1 MADPTGTPPGD
12 GGAGGSDSRIIQTDL
27 RNEMSRSYLEYAMS
41 VIVGRALP
49 DARDGLKPVHRRI
62 LYAMYELGLSSDR
75 PYRKCA
81 RVVGEV
87 LGKYHPHG
95 DTAVYDALV
104 RMAQDFSMR
113 MPLVDGHGNF
123 GSVDNDP
130 PAAMRYT
137 ESRLQ
142 ALTSDALLE
151 DIESETV
158 DFIDNFDGSQQEP
171 TVLPARIPQL
181 LLNGSTGIAV
191 GMATNIPPHNLSELI
206 DGVLALIAN
215 PELDDRALQAIIPG
229 PDFPTGGQ
237 ILGRRGIRETYNS
250 GRGSITMR
258 GVASIETIEAKGR
271 PDRDAVII
279 TELPYQTNKAALI
292 ERIAELVND
301 KKLEGISDIRDES
314 DRDGMRIVIELRRD
328 AYPQVVLNNL
338 FKLTPLQSNFNAY
351 MLALVGGEPLLLT
364 LRKLLQVFLDFRIET
379 IERRTRY
386 LLRKA
391 EERDHILLGLL
402 VALDHLDAIIALIR
416 AAADTATARQQ
427 LIDQFGL
434 SEIQSDAILQM
445 QLRRLTAL
453 EADKIR
459 LEHEDLLAKIAD
471 YQDILSRRERVLGLI
486 QEELAALRGR
496 YNSPR
501 RTQILDLEGGLE
513 DIDLIANERSVVLLT
528 ANGYLKRMPVSEFE
542 ATSRGTRGKAGT
554 RSQGEESVRLF
565 ISCNDHDDL
574 LLFSD
579 RGVVYS
585 VPAYRVPVGSRAA
598 KGTPVVQLLPIPREE
613 AITSLLAVSGY
624 DADAVLVMLTRGGFI
639 KRTLLSAFA
648 NIRSNGLI
656 AISLEAGDALRW
668 VRLAQ
673 PGDSVLI
680 GSLRGMTIHFRLSD
694 EELRPLGRS
703 ARGVRAMN
711 LRGSD
716 ELVSMD
722 VLPAELADRVASSS
736 AAEEGEAEVEG
747 DELANAEGPWVL
759 VASASGLGK
768 RVPVDQFRLQKRAG
782 MGLRAIKFRREGD
795 ALIGLR
801 VLGAGEEL
809 LLVSERGVIVRMQAD
824 AIPQQSRA
832 ATGVRLQRLD
842 AGDHLAEVVLVPPAA
857 PEEEGA
863 EGVGEAAAGGGVG
876 GAGGV
881 GGGGVAGIEAHLASA
896 DAEPETS
903 REGLS
908 AAADEADEADE
919 ADLEDDETEG

>member
-1 MADPTGTPPGD
+1 MADPTGPVNPGD
-12 GGAGGSDSRIIQTDL
+12 SGSDGDLRIIQTDL

-62 LYAMYELGLSSDR
+62 LYAMYELGLTSDR

-87 LGKYHPHG
+87 LGKFHPHG

-104 RMAQDFSMR
+104 RMAQDFSLR
-113 MPLVDGHGNF
+113 MPLIDGHGNF

-142 ALTSDALLE
+142 ALTTDALLE

-158 DFIDNFDGSQQEP
+158 DFADNFDGSQQEP

-181 LLNGSTGIAV
+181 LLNGSSGIAV
-191 GMATNIPPHNLSELI
+191 GMATNIPPHNLGELL
-206 DGVLALIAN
+206 DGMQALIAN
-215 PELDDRALQAIIPG
+215 PEISDRELQALISG

-237 ILGRRGIRETYNS
+237 ILGRSGIREIYST
-250 GRGSITMR
+250 GRGSVTMR
-258 GVASIETIEAKGR
+258 GVAAIETLEVPGR

-351 MLALVGGEPLLLT
+351 MLALVGSEPVLLN
-364 LRKLLQVFLDFRIET
+364 LRRMLEVFLDFRIDT

-402 VALDHLDAIIALIR
+402 IALDNLDAIIALIR
-416 AAADTATARQQ
+416 SAADTATARSG
-427 LIDQFGL
+427 LMEQFGL
-434 SEIQSDAILQM
+434 SELQADAILQM

-459 LEHEDLLAKIAD
+459 LEHEDLLAKITD
-471 YQDILSRRERVLGLI
+471 YKDILARRERVLEI
-486 QEELAALRGR
+486 ITDELGTIRSR
-496 YNSPR
+496 YHSPR
-501 RTQILDLEGGLE
+501 RTEILDVEGGLD

-528 ANGYLKRMPVSEFE
+528 ETGYLKRMPVSEFE

-554 RSQGEESVRLF
+554 RSQGEEAVKLF
-565 ISCNDHDDL
+565 ISCNDHDHL

-579 RGVVYS
+579 RGVVYT

-598 KGTPVVQLLPIPREE
+598 KGTPIVQLLPIPREE
-613 AITSLLAVSGY
+613 QITSLLAVSEFTEDG
-624 DADAVLVMLTRGGFI
+624 VLVMLTSGGTI
-639 KRTLLSAFA
+639 KRTRLSAFA

-656 AISLEAGDALRW
+656 AIDLVEGDALTW
-668 VRLAQ
+668 VRMAL
-673 PGDSVLI
+673 PGDSILI
-680 GSLRGMTIHFRLSD
+680 GSRQGMTIHFRLND
-694 EELRPLGRS
+694 EELRPLGRT

-711 LRGSD
+711 LRAGD
-716 ELVSMD
+716 RLVSMD

-736 AAEEGEAEVEG
+736 GESGDEEG
-747 DELANAEGPWVL
+747 DEVDGEETATSEGPWVL
-759 VASASGLGK
+759 VATASGLGK

-782 MGLRAIKFRREGD
+782 MGLRAIKFRQPD
-795 ALIGLR
+795 DVLVGLK

-809 LLVSERGVIVRMQAD
+809 LLVSEKGVIVRTQAD
-824 AIPQQSRA
+824 AVPQQSRA
-832 ATGVRLQRLD
+832 ATGVRLQKLD
-842 AGDHLAEVVLVPPAA
+842 ARDRLSEVVLVPPA
-857 PEEEGA
+857 PEEEDA
-863 EGVGEAAAGGGVG
+863 DADPEVGLEPAAAAATVTP
-876 GAGGV
+876 A
-881 GGGGVAGIEAHLASA
+881 EA
-896 DAEPETS
+896 ETS
-903 REGLS
+903 PPAEAPEGS
-908 AAADEADEADE
+908 
-919 ADLEDDETEG
+919 

>member
-1 MADPTGTPPGD
+1 
-12 GGAGGSDSRIIQTDL
+12 
-27 RNEMSRSYLEYAMS
+27 MSRSYMEYAMS

-62 LYAMYELGLSSDR
+62 LYAMYELGLTSDR

-104 RMAQDFSMR
+104 RMAQNFSMR
-113 MPLVDGHGNF
+113 MPLIDGHGNF

-142 ALTSDALLE
+142 ALTTDSLLE

-171 TVLPARIPQL
+171 TVMPARIPQL

-191 GMATNIPPHNLSELI
+191 GMATNIPPHNLGELL
-206 DGVLALIAN
+206 DGLQALIAN
-215 PELDDRALQAIIPG
+215 PDLDDRGLMTYISG

-237 ILGRRGIRETYNS
+237 ILGRNGIREMYLT
-250 GRGSITMR
+250 GRGSVTMR
-258 GVASIETIEAKGR
+258 GVAKIETIEAPGR

-279 TELPYQTNKAALI
+279 NELPYQTTKAALI

-301 KKLEGISDIRDES
+301 KKLEGIADIRDES

-351 MLALVGGEPLLLT
+351 MLALVGNEPILLT
-364 LRKLLQVFLDFRIET
+364 LRKMLQVFLDFRVET
-379 IERRTRY
+379 IERRTGY

-402 VALDHLDAIIALIR
+402 IALDNLDAIIALLR
-416 AAADTATARQQ
+416 AAADTATAREQ
-427 LIDQFGL
+427 LMAQFAL
-434 SEIQSDAILQM
+434 SEAQADAILQM

-471 YQDILSRRERVLGLI
+471 YTDILNRRERVFGLI
-486 QEELAALRGR
+486 SEELQAIRTK
-496 YNSPR
+496 YDSPR
-501 RTQILDLEGGLE
+501 RTEILDLEGGLE

-528 ANGYLKRMPVSEFE
+528 ETGYLKRMPVSEFE

-554 RSQGEESVRLF
+554 RSQGEEAVKLF
-565 ISCNDHDDL
+565 ISCNDHDAL

-585 VPAYRVPVGSRAA
+585 LPAYRAPICSRTA
-598 KGTPVVQLLPIPREE
+598 KGTPIVQLLPIPREE
-613 AITSLLAVSGY
+613 AITSLLAVSTFG
-624 DADAVLVMLTRGGFI
+624 AEEQLLMLTSKGYI
-639 KRTLLSAFA
+639 KRTTLSAFA
-648 NIRSNGLI
+648 NIRVNGLI
-656 AISLEAGDALRW
+656 AISLEEGDALRW
-668 VRLAQ
+668 VRLAL

-680 GSLRGMTIHFRLSD
+680 GSLKGMTIHFRLSD
-694 EELRPLGRS
+694 EELRPLGRT
-703 ARGVRAMN
+703 ARGVRSMN
-711 LRGSD
+711 LRDGD
-716 ELVSMD
+716 RLVSMD
-722 VLPAELADRVASSS
+722 VLPAELADRVAEVG
-736 AAEEGEAEVEG
+736 AEEDGEGEEVISS
-747 DELANAEGPWVL
+747 EGPWVL

-768 RVPVDQFRLQKRAG
+768 RVPVQQFRLQKRAG
-782 MGLRAIKFRREGD
+782 MGLRAIRFRREGD
-795 ALIGLR
+795 VLVGLK

-809 LLVSERGVIVRMQAD
+809 LLVSERGVIVRMQSNAV
-824 AIPQQSRA
+824 PQQSRA

-842 AGDHLAEVVLVPPAA
+842 AGDRLTEVVLVPPAA
-857 PEEEGA
+857 AEVEEEGA
-863 EGVGEAAAGGGVG
+863 
-876 GAGGV
+876 
-881 GGGGVAGIEAHLASA
+881 GIAEVLTGT
-896 DAEPETS
+896 DAELLADPNPEDTA
-903 REGLS
+903 E
-908 AAADEADEADE
+908 EP
-919 ADLEDDETEG
+919 LEEETEEGSSE

>member
-1 MADPTGTPPGD
+1 MADPTGPGENSPGESD
-12 GGAGGSDSRIIQTDL
+12 GRIIQTDL
-27 RNEMSRSYLEYAMS
+27 RNEMSRSYMEYAMS

-62 LYAMYELGLSSDR
+62 LYAMYELGLTNDR

-113 MPLVDGHGNF
+113 MPLIDGHGNF

-142 ALTSDALLE
+142 ALTTDALLE

-171 TVLPARIPQL
+171 TLMPARVPQL

-191 GMATNIPPHNLSELI
+191 GMATNIPPHNLTELI
-206 DGVLALIAN
+206 DGLLALIAN
-215 PELDDRALQAIIPG
+215 PELEERALLAIIPG

-237 ILGRRGIRETYNS
+237 ILGRRGIRETYTT
-250 GRGSITMR
+250 GRGSVTMR
-258 GVASIETIEAKGR
+258 GVANIETIEAKGR

-301 KKLEGISDIRDES
+301 KKLEGIADIRDES

-338 FKLTPLQSNFNAY
+338 FKLTPLQNNFNAY
-351 MLALVGGEPLLLT
+351 LLALVKGEPILLT
-364 LRKLLQVFLDFRIET
+364 LRKMLEVFLDFRVET

-402 VALDHLDAIIALIR
+402 IALDNLDAIIALIR
-416 AAADTATARQQ
+416 SAADTASARQG
-427 LIDQFGL
+427 LMDQFGL
-434 SEIQSDAILQM
+434 SDVQADAILQM

-459 LEHEDLLAKIAD
+459 LEHEDLLAKITD
-471 YQDILSRRERVLGLI
+471 YQDILARRERVLGLI
-486 QEELAALRGR
+486 VEELHAIRTR

-501 RTQILDLEGGLE
+501 RTEILDLEGGLD

-528 ANGYLKRMPVSEFE
+528 ENGYLKRMPVSEFE

-554 RSQGEESVRLF
+554 RSQGEEAVKLF
-565 ISCNDHDDL
+565 ISCNDHDSL

-585 VPAYRVPVGSRAA
+585 VPAYRVPICSRTA
-598 KGTPVVQLLPIPREE
+598 KGTPIVQLLPIPREE
-613 AITSLLAVSGY
+613 AITSLVSVSAF
-624 DADAVLVMLTRGGFI
+624 DDDVQLLMLTSGGYV
-639 KRTLLSAFA
+639 KRTLLSAFS

-656 AISLEAGDALRW
+656 SISLEDGDDLRW
-668 VRLAQ
+668 VRLAL

-680 GSLRGMTIHFRLSD
+680 GSLKGMTIHFRLSD
-694 EELRPLGRS
+694 EELRPLGRT

-711 LRGSD
+711 LREGD
-716 ELVSMD
+716 RLVSMD
-722 VLPAELADRVASSS
+722 VLPAELADRVASSEADE
-736 AAEEGEAEVEG
+736 AAADDDEG
-747 DELANAEGPWVL
+747 DEVAASEGPWVL

-782 MGLRAIKFRREGD
+782 MGLRCMKFRRDGD
-795 ALIGLR
+795 VLVGLK

-832 ATGVRLQRLD
+832 ATGVRLQRID
-842 AGDHLAEVVLVPPAA
+842 AGDRLAEVVLVPPAPEGEEAELGGSAALALADGEPPTETIA
-857 PEEEGA
+857 PPD
-863 EGVGEAAAGGGVG
+863 GEAA
-876 GAGGV
+876 
-881 GGGGVAGIEAHLASA
+881 
-896 DAEPETS
+896 D
-903 REGLS
+903 
-908 AAADEADEADE
+908 
-919 ADLEDDETEG
+919 